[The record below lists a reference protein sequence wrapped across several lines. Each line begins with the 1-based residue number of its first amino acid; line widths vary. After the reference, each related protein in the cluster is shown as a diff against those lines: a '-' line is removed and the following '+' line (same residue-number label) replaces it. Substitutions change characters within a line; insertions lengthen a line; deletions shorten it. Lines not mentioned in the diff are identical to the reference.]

1 MDRDNSALI
10 RRYNSNIR
18 LSGRFFIFFGLWSV
32 IRTIIMLTMNSDLK
46 SATFADVE
54 IDEGDEWL
62 FAVILIIVLTL
73 IFMFIMGFHL
83 FVGICAIRYSRG
95 KSKNPV
101 FLILAAIDMII
112 VLICLPLNLDTTYY
126 GIASVVASTV
136 VDLTM
141 VFLLFD
147 MIWSSVKVKR
157 LSRAAKE

>member
-32 IRTIIMLTMNSDLK
+32 IRTIIMFTMNSNIK
-46 SATFADVE
+46 SAAFADAE
-54 IDEGDEWL
+54 IDEGDELL
-62 FAVILIIVLTL
+62 FSVILIIVFAV

-101 FLILAAIDMII
+101 FLILAAINIVI

-147 MIWSSVKVKR
+147 MIWSAIKVRR
-157 LSRAAKE
+157 LNRAAKE